1 MYDYKKEKQKVF
13 LEENQKDFLETRD
26 NILILLNKSGVA
38 LMSKL
43 LFTARDNYLGFAF
56 VDRLVELKE
65 IREVKDVINT
75 FEQYDRIFG
84 LSKQEQR

>member
-84 LSKQEQR
+84 LPKQEQR